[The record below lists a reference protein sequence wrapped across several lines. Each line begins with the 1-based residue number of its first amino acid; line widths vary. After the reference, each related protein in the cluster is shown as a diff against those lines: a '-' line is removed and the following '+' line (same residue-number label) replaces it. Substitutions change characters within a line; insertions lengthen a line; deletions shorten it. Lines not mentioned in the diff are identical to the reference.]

1 MTQLKNNLNDI
12 KNNNNFCIIDLETTG
27 LDPKN
32 DCIIEIGI
40 IVYVDSIVTKSFRSY
55 INSHKPI
62 PSIVSEITGITD
74 ADLTGS
80 PEFMSVSNTI
90 MELISDNTI
99 VGHNIKFDLEFL
111 KKYGLL
117 LNNRT
122 IDTLDLS
129 YVAFPMSTD
138 YSLAG
143 LATYLKIDSAISHRA
158 LDDCKTTLELLLK
171 CINTLWNL
179 KTTTL
184 AQIHRLSQTAKWES
198 EYLINDLLINK
209 LDSIEDDEFT
219 GKDLNTD
226 IDQPIVQLKKVDEIF
241 NDHKILGVHI
251 PDYEY
256 RNEQLTMAVK
266 VLDAFQHSYKL
277 MVEAGT
283 GVGKS
288 IAYLI
293 PAIWHSIHENEKV
306 VISTNTIS
314 LQEQL
319 IGKDIPLARRIIGA
333 GSTEDISFAL
343 LKGRSNYICLP
354 KFYQLLQKE
363 TADYSTTLLLGKFL
377 VWFDHTKTGD
387 ISEVNI
393 SRSEHLKLIPRLNA
407 ENSLQ
412 CNGYQGHCYLR
423 NARNN
428 ASEANV
434 IVVNHS
440 LLMADL
446 KSGGSVLPDY
456 DNLIVDE
463 AHQIE
468 DQASSAFGF
477 NISKFIVLDYLD
489 NLSGSD
495 SLVSRYKSKISVLL
509 NSNENMDFDNKIEY
523 IKDLSQKIQ
532 VFFSSIFNNLFTVG
546 DSFENKIRIT
556 DDNSGK
562 ILQND
567 IIKPLY
573 ENSIVGLSDLLN
585 SLISIQKIMESKVND
600 SDIIELIGETEFYLS
615 QLNQLRDEL
624 TEFIE
629 FRNNKTVYWI
639 QKDFVRESAS
649 LCSSPFEVGELLDE
663 MLFSK
668 KKTVVMTSAT
678 LATDN
683 SFDHISN
690 RTGFLSDESLL
701 LGSPFDYK
709 TSSMMIIPNDMP
721 DPRNAQYNS
730 AVAESIYL
738 AAKNTEGGTMALFT
752 SHASLKATLGI
763 INEKYRDLVGNLYAQ
778 GINGTPRTLLKKMRN
793 NPNSL
798 LLGTSTFWEGIDLRG
813 DLLKTLII
821 TKLPFSVPSD
831 PVYQA
836 RFSTYENGFTQYAV
850 PNAIIRFRQGFGRL
864 IRSSN
869 DKGVVIVLDSR
880 IYKSGYGKRFIHS
893 LPEMKISRGVIT
905 DIPDMLSHWWN

>member
-1 MTQLKNNLNDI
+1 
-12 KNNNNFCIIDLETTG
+12 
-27 LDPKN
+27 
-32 DCIIEIGI
+32 
-40 IVYVDSIVTKSFRSY
+40 
-55 INSHKPI
+55 
-62 PSIVSEITGITD
+62 
-74 ADLTGS
+74 
-80 PEFMSVSNTI
+80 
-90 MELISDNTI
+90 
-99 VGHNIKFDLEFL
+99 
-111 KKYGLL
+111 
-117 LNNRT
+117 
-122 IDTLDLS
+122 
-129 YVAFPMSTD
+129 
-138 YSLAG
+138 
-143 LATYLKIDSAISHRA
+143 
-158 LDDCKTTLELLLK
+158 
-171 CINTLWNL
+171 
-179 KTTTL
+179 
-184 AQIHRLSQTAKWES
+184 
-198 EYLINDLLINK
+198 
-209 LDSIEDDEFT
+209 
-219 GKDLNTD
+219 
-226 IDQPIVQLKKVDEIF
+226 
-241 NDHKILGVHI
+241 
-251 PDYEY
+251 
-256 RNEQLTMAVK
+256 
-266 VLDAFQHSYKL
+266 
-277 MVEAGT
+277 
-283 GVGKS
+283 
-288 IAYLI
+288 
-293 PAIWHSIHENEKV
+293 
-306 VISTNTIS
+306 
-314 LQEQL
+314 
-319 IGKDIPLARRIIGA
+319 
-333 GSTEDISFAL
+333 
-343 LKGRSNYICLP
+343 
-354 KFYQLLQKE
+354 
-363 TADYSTTLLLGKFL
+363 
-377 VWFDHTKTGD
+377 
-387 ISEVNI
+387 
-393 SRSEHLKLIPRLNA
+393 
-407 ENSLQ
+407 
-412 CNGYQGHCYLR
+412 
-423 NARNN
+423 
-428 ASEANV
+428 
-434 IVVNHS
+434 
-440 LLMADL
+440 
-446 KSGGSVLPDY
+446 
-456 DNLIVDE
+456 
-463 AHQIE
+463 
-468 DQASSAFGF
+468 
-477 NISKFIVLDYLD
+477 
-489 NLSGSD
+489 
-495 SLVSRYKSKISVLL
+495 
-509 NSNENMDFDNKIEY
+509 
-523 IKDLSQKIQ
+523 
-532 VFFSSIFNNLFTVG
+532 
-546 DSFENKIRIT
+546 
-556 DDNSGK
+556 
-562 ILQND
+562 
-567 IIKPLY
+567 
-573 ENSIVGLSDLLN
+573 
-585 SLISIQKIMESKVND
+585 MESKVND